1 MLFRSNVRRMKNS
14 LLQILCCGVTW
25 TGKKIF
31 VFVMMVA
38 CGSVLFFCLFLLV
51 AAVSFFTIQNLNFL
65 DIFTYGMR
73 DFGKYPFSVYGDAVL
88 KVLTFG
94 IPLAL
99 VQYYPLL
106 YLLEREEGIWYMI
119 SPLLS
124 LLFMVPSCWFYRF
137 GLKNYKSSGS

>member
-1 MLFRSNVRRMKNS
+1 M
-14 LLQILCCGVTW
+14 
-25 TGKKIF
+25 
-31 VFVMMVA
+31 A
-38 CGSVLFFCLFLLV
+38 
-51 AAVSFFTIQNLNFL
+51 
-65 DIFTYGMR
+65 
-73 DFGKYPFSVYGDAVL
+73 L

-106 YLLEREEGIWYMI
+106 YLLDREEGIWYML

-124 LLFMVPSCWFYRF
+124 LLFAVPSWWFYRF